1 MQNSYGGV
9 VGDFGK
15 YGLLRY
21 LVGVR
26 SSTSVADSL
35 RLSVIW
41 YLHPDESHNFDGKH
55 ITYLRRTAR
64 NLQVFRQCD
73 PDLYDVLEALIAA
86 NQRRISRIRNS
97 GILPTDTNYYEES
110 LSFPAET
117 RHPAREEARDRWL
130 HGALEV
136 ARPVDLVF
144 VDPDNGIAN
153 SASPYARNGPKD
165 VFQEDLRQFG
175 RARSVAGRLSSLG
188 ETGRGRRTDKNLVGT
203 TAGLSRSWEFT
214 MGVEIPQVGALGCTS

>member
-1 MQNSYGGV
+1 M
-9 VGDFGK
+9 
-15 YGLLRY
+15 
-21 LVGVR
+21 
-26 SSTSVADSL
+26 
-35 RLSVIW
+35 
-41 YLHPDESHNFDGKH
+41 
-55 ITYLRRTAR
+55 
-64 NLQVFRQCD
+64 FRQCD

-165 VFQEDLRQFG
+165 VFQEDLRQFVEQGQSLVVYHHLG
-175 RARSVAGRLSSLG
+175 RQAVADEQIRIWSERLRDYLG
-188 ETGRGRRTDKNLVGT
+188 LGNSPWALRFRR
-203 TAGLSRSWEFT
+203 WER
-214 MGVEIPQVGALGCTS
+214 